1 MSVADQLKW
10 WLRPGRSDSS
20 RLAWAF
26 VISLTVHLALA
37 GGYYTGKQLGWW
49 QHLQNLHWVKS
60 SRMLT
65 ALLRKAEAEPARPAE
80 PLPDIPLVFVE
91 VSPAQATPEAPKNAQ
106 YYSSHNSQ
114 AANPDADQD
123 IGVPKIT
130 GHQEQVAKTEDVPRD
145 KPVPLQPALPA
156 TPAREEQEELKPKPA
171 PEPAPL
177 LKPAPAPA
185 DLALAKPP
193 EPTSPQKDAGQ
204 DVRSRPRTIKEA
216 LARKPASHIP
226 GEKMKQDGGV
236 RRRLEVAS
244 LDAKATPFGAYD
256 AMLVEAISQRWFSLL
271 DERDFASDSRGKVV
285 VHFKLHQDGR
295 VTGLTVAEN
304 TAGEVLGLLCQKAV
318 LDPAPFAAWPT
329 EMRRLMGESRSI
341 QFTFYYN

>member
-1 MSVADQLKW
+1 MSKQLPLPCPCGKLAVHVCCRSTEMVVAS
-10 WLRPGRSDSS
+10 RRSDSS

-37 GGYYTGKQLGWW
+37 GGYYTGNQLGWW

-145 KPVPLQPALPA
+145 KPVPLHPALPHSCQ
-156 TPAREEQEELKPKPA
+156 EEQEELKPKPA

-185 DLALAKPP
+185 DLAWPNHPSQPPP
-193 EPTSPQKDAGQ
+193 EGRRSGCPLSPAHDQGSPGPQAGQ
-204 DVRSRPRTIKEA
+204 PHSR
-216 LARKPASHIP
+216 
-226 GEKMKQDGGV
+226 
-236 RRRLEVAS
+236 
-244 LDAKATPFGAYD
+244 
-256 AMLVEAISQRWFSLL
+256 
-271 DERDFASDSRGKVV
+271 
-285 VHFKLHQDGR
+285 
-295 VTGLTVAEN
+295 
-304 TAGEVLGLLCQKAV
+304 
-318 LDPAPFAAWPT
+318 
-329 EMRRLMGESRSI
+329 
-341 QFTFYYN
+341 